1 MGKSVPDA
9 IIDLMLDQPEGTN
22 IHVCSAEPTTFT
34 EAVTTFNL
42 ASDTVG
48 SYTKANGDVSG
59 RKNTQAGTT
68 GSSITATGTG
78 NHVAITTTTGSV
90 LELVTTATS
99 QALTSGG
106 TVDIG
111 AFAHEIPDPV

>member
-1 MGKSVPDA
+1 MAKSIPDA
-9 IIDLMLDQPEGTN
+9 IIDLMLAVPEGTN

-34 EAVTTFNL
+34 EATATFNL
-42 ASDTVG
+42 ASDSVG
-48 SYTKANGDVSG
+48 SYTKANGDASG

-68 GSSITATGTG
+68 GTSITNTGTAT
-78 NHVAITTTTGSV
+78 HVAITTTSGSV

-111 AFAHEIPDPV
+111 SFKHEIPDPT